1 MLLWGVVVP
10 RRGTKKSPQPIR
22 AEAMVGIKGGLGRPE
37 VTCQSLRSSDPTQVP
52 QAICEETD
60 CVAGGVLCGGDV
72 SGVK

>member
-37 VTCQSLRSSDPTQVP
+37 VTCQSLRPSDPTQVP
-52 QAICEETD
+52 QAIWKKQTVRLEVF
-60 CVAGGVLCGGDV
+60 CVVV
-72 SGVK
+72 TFRV